1 MITPVSYTHQ
11 DKWLHVTRHNP
22 DLAQSS
28 PSLFELY
35 FNESQSLALWW
46 LNNQLRNQMKKSLQS
61 AAQQVTKVSRNLLS
75 FSLASCGKLSAGA
88 VVVVT
93 SSLMIVCFT
102 TQVWRNLKEK
112 YLRNKLRFVFSCLK
126 YTSNWWRVWP
136 HNIMTKVSLTLRWTP
151 VRSKI
156 KKGLRFRLQT
166 KSTRQNINL

>member
-1 MITPVSYTHQ
+1 MWCVQVPSDNLMITPVSYTHQ

-75 FSLASCGKLSAGA
+75 FSLAPCGKLSAGA

-93 SSLMIVCFT
+93 SSLMVVCFT

-112 YLRNKLRFVFSCLK
+112 ISKKQTSICLLLLKIYFKLMESV
-126 YTSNWWRVWP
+126 
-136 HNIMTKVSLTLRWTP
+136 
-151 VRSKI
+151 
-156 KKGLRFRLQT
+156 
-166 KSTRQNINL
+166 TRQHNDQS